1 MARRKKNKYAFPI
14 GVIAMLLAIIGAIS
28 VIKFGINTV
37 KSITDNT
44 AKKLEY
50 EEFLTPVVMFDPDPF
65 DDLTQAEVPQLVN
78 SAVWALLKS
87 DKGTESYAYSDGGI
101 IVPQED
107 IEKYFNLL
115 FGKEIDISSMHSS
128 IDMSDYDITY
138 DPALKSYVLP
148 ITGIDSAYAP
158 KVYDI
163 NKQGSSVVLTVGYI
177 GAKAWAQNENGEMTV
192 PDPDK
197 IMKITL
203 RESSGEM
210 YISSIQNADSQEVIA
225 VVSERHEEEA
235 NEEATTEAV
244 SAYDV
249 EALTTAVAVT
259 DENGE
264 AVTDEDGNAVTE
276 YSVVDRQEAT
286 VEETK
291 EAETEE

>member
-1 MARRKKNKYAFPI
+1 MAKRKKNKFAFPV
-14 GVIAMLLAIIGAIS
+14 GVIAMILAVIGLIT
-28 VIKFGINTV
+28 VIKFGINGV
-37 KSITDNT
+37 KNLTDNSV
-44 AKKLEY
+44 KKSEY
-50 EEFLTPVVMFDPDPF
+50 EAFLTPVVMFDPDPF

-87 DKGTESYAYSDGGI
+87 DKGTEGYSYSDGGI

-107 IEKYFNLL
+107 IEKYFVEL
-115 FGKEIDISSMHSS
+115 FGREIDISTMHSS

-138 DPALKSYVLP
+138 DPALKSYILP
-148 ITGIDSAYAP
+148 ITGIDSAYTP

-163 NKQGSSVVLTVGYI
+163 DKQGSSVILTVGYI
-177 GAKAWAQNENGEMTV
+177 GAKAWAQNENGELTA

-225 VVSERHEEEA
+225 VVSERSEEVT
-235 NEEATTEAV
+235 EEATEAATE
-244 SAYDV
+244 
-249 EALTTAVAVT
+249 EATGEIITTAVEVT
-259 DENGE
+259 DEDGE

-276 YSVVDRQEAT
+276 FVAVD
-286 VEETK
+286 EELT
-291 EAETEE
+291 ETETEEEL

>member
-1 MARRKKNKYAFPI
+1 MARRKKKNKYAFPV
-14 GVIAMLLAIIGAIS
+14 GVVAMILAVIGA
-28 VIKFGINTV
+28 VTVVKFAIDGV
-37 KSITDNT
+37 KSLTDNS
-44 AKKLEY
+44 AKKAEY
-50 EEFLTPVVMFDPDPF
+50 EAFLTPVVMFDPDPF

-78 SAVWALLKS
+78 SAVWALLRN

-101 IVPQED
+101 VVPQED
-107 IEKYFNLL
+107 IEKYFIAL
-115 FGKEIDISSMHSS
+115 FGKEIDISTMHSS

-138 DPALKSYVLP
+138 DPALKSYILP
-148 ITGIDSAYAP
+148 ITGIDSAYTP

-163 NKQGSSVVLTVGYI
+163 DKKGSSVILTVGYI
-177 GAKAWAQNENGEMTV
+177 GAKAWAQNENGELSA

-225 VVSERHEEEA
+225 VVSERQEA
-235 NEEATTEAV
+235 APEATTAESATAAETEAQTK
-244 SAYDV
+244 AV
-249 EALTTAVAVT
+249 EVT

-264 AVTDEDGNAVTE
+264 TVTDEDGNAVTE
-276 YSVVDRQEAT
+276 YVEVEN
-286 VEETK
+286 EETTDEELT